1 MLSDFSMQNL
11 SELRQ
16 WFTAIKDTS
25 KRSEKEALLEQA
37 KENTLFYYTL
47 QYLLDPNV
55 VVGISAKKAAKT
67 TCVEQI
73 HPAHKWEQLIDI
85 QFYLKA
91 HNTGT
96 DYDVAVLQDFL
107 SRCDED
113 DREFIKEILIKSY
126 RCGVDA
132 KTANKVLGD
141 DFVMDFQVMLA
152 KKYFEEP
159 DYVAGKEFTLTQ
171 KLDGV
176 RCIAIKKGESV
187 EFYTRQGKRLYG
199 LTEIEAQLKQS
210 ESDFVLDGELLA
222 NGDGTSAEQYGATT
236 SILLADG
243 EKLGLTYYV
252 FDMLRTDEF
261 ENQFSGIP
269 YSLRRK
275 LLEEFAPAGDA
286 VAVLPVL
293 YSGSDTAKIKE
304 CLDAARAANQEGI
317 MININNAPYHY
328 GRTKDLLK
336 VKVMQDCDLR
346 IIGFE
351 EGKGAFA
358 GKLGAIIVDYKG
370 HPLKVGSGYSVADR
384 EIIWEM
390 QSELLGRVITVQYFE
405 ETVPKSG
412 VPSLRFPVYL
422 RLRESG
428 KEPSYN

>member
-1 MLSDFSMQNL
+1 MQNL

-16 WFTAIKDTS
+16 WFTAIKATS

-37 KENTLFYYTL
+37 KENTLFYHTL

-55 VVGISAKKAAKT
+55 VVGISAKKVAKT
-67 TCVEQI
+67 TCIEQI
-73 HPAHKWEQLIDI
+73 HPAHRWEQLIDI
-85 QFYLKA
+85 QLYLKA

-96 DYDVAVLQDFL
+96 DYDIAVLQDFL

-126 RCGVDA
+126 RCGVDG
-132 KTANKVLGD
+132 KIANKVLGD
-141 DFVMDFQVMLA
+141 DFVLDFQVMLA

-159 DYVAGKEFTLTQ
+159 DYVVGKTFTLTQ

-176 RCIAIKKGESV
+176 RCVAIKKNGSV

-210 ESDFVLDGELLA
+210 ALDFVLDGELLA
-222 NGDGTSAEQYGATT
+222 NGNGTSAEQYGATT

-243 EKLGLTYYV
+243 EKLGLTYHV
-252 FDMLRTDEF
+252 FDMLKVEEF
-261 ENQFSGIP
+261 ESQICVLP
-269 YSLRRK
+269 YVLRRQM
-275 LLEEFAPAGDA
+275 LEDFVPDGD
-286 VAVLPVL
+286 VVSVLPVL
-293 YSGSDTAKIKE
+293 YSGSDTSKIKE
-304 CLDAARAANQEGI
+304 CLDTARAANQEGI

-336 VKVMQDCDLR
+336 VKVMQDCDLK
-346 IIGFE
+346 ITGFE
-351 EGKGAFA
+351 EGKGAFT
-358 GKLGAIIVDYKG
+358 GMLGAIIVDYKG
-370 HPLKVGSGYSVADR
+370 NPLKVGSGYSVADR
-384 EIIWEM
+384 QSIWES

-412 VPSLRFPVYL
+412 IPSLRFPVYL
-422 RLRESG
+422 RLREVG